1 MGNIP
6 LHAKAVPRLDVGA
19 QTSNSSISDPCDL
32 SPRDVE
38 LTALPPQAAP
48 REHPPQTGN
57 AVVGIFWDYE
67 NVRVPGNKTTAGAV
81 DAIRRLALE
90 HGTVVEQRLYYD
102 SRHETEQYTDR
113 INLDM
118 SGFTLVDCPK
128 RNNVKE
134 TLDKKLIV
142 DVMSFRIKLENSCV
156 VLITSDGDYA
166 YALNMLRGFGVKTVV
181 IHGPSAKTAGAL
193 LDSADVAVSFADLIN
208 PPIDEEPESTSSVS
222 SVAPTLPPTAVVP
235 RQPNIL
241 YIHCVLEHSGD
252 KNAWVVDSYPADSF
266 YKKSGSSEGAKTN
279 AEKKMLRTARDA
291 AIRDGFVEA
300 GRLHNL
306 ACEVVAVR
314 SAYWSDLTE
323 EQKEQL
329 SSTHFS
335 IRITDKGR
343 FRLHPD
349 WTPSA

>member
-1 MGNIP
+1 M
-6 LHAKAVPRLDVGA
+6 
-19 QTSNSSISDPCDL
+19 
-32 SPRDVE
+32 
-38 LTALPPQAAP
+38 
-48 REHPPQTGN
+48 
-57 AVVGIFWDYE
+57 
-67 NVRVPGNKTTAGAV
+67 
-81 DAIRRLALE
+81 
-90 HGTVVEQRLYYD
+90 
-102 SRHETEQYTDR
+102 
-113 INLDM
+113 
-118 SGFTLVDCPK
+118 
-128 RNNVKE
+128 
-134 TLDKKLIV
+134 
-142 DVMSFRIKLENSCV
+142 
-156 VLITSDGDYA
+156 
-166 YALNMLRGFGVKTVV
+166 
-181 IHGPSAKTAGAL
+181 
-193 LDSADVAVSFADLIN
+193 
-208 PPIDEEPESTSSVS
+208 
-222 SVAPTLPPTAVVP
+222 VVP

-252 KNAWVVDSYPADSF
+252 KNAWVPDSYPTDSF

-349 WTPSA
+349 WAPSA